1 MVKLTYY
8 IFVLLAIAN
17 SIVDAITSSKRTILI
32 LSPDFVSGDWPE
44 FEVHCALRESLQKNH
59 RVVPVVLTPLDDVIQ
74 KMSPTLQHIVS
85 SFKCVHWPVVNE
97 VTCSKSDQEKNVV
110 LKQLK
115 RIKEQVS
122 EKTGNVVKS
131 VKEKVEKKLG
141 REVKDADPEE
151 EFWRKLLMTLP
162 PKQPEKVH
170 VADGEGALK
179 SLTSL
184 SSSLASTTSENRDL
198 IPTRNKKTNL
208 IDRRHFK
215 EEKEEEKTTQTTVD
229 EIKHPAQKKVQIVR
243 PLPRQESIESTDVT
257 SFHSDVTTSRID
269 VTLGSSEIVTDVFER
284 NENTSQKRIAVQ
296 SAC

>member
-1 MVKLTYY
+1 M
-8 IFVLLAIAN
+8 
-17 SIVDAITSSKRTILI
+17 
-32 LSPDFVSGDWPE
+32 
-44 FEVHCALRESLQKNH
+44 
-59 RVVPVVLTPLDDVIQ
+59 
-74 KMSPTLQHIVS
+74 
-85 SFKCVHWPVVNE
+85 
-97 VTCSKSDQEKNVV
+97 
-110 LKQLK
+110 
-115 RIKEQVS
+115 
-122 EKTGNVVKS
+122 KS

-141 REVKDADPEE
+141 REVKEADPEE

-170 VADGEGALK
+170 LGEGEGGLK

-198 IPTRNKKTNL
+198 IPTKNKKTNL

-215 EEKEEEKTTQTTVD
+215 EEKEEEKTTTTKSVE

-257 SFHSDVTTSRID
+257 SIHSDVTTSRID

-284 NENTSQKRIAVQ
+284 NENTSQKRIAVE